1 MGTIYDDIATA
12 ADAIAAELTG
22 HGYGLDFT
30 LDSLAEID
38 RFLDEN
44 STPETAETG
53 SLLSDRLGQWLFAL
67 GAYSGEVVRRAVGG
81 RWRWEGADD
90 DKAASTDT
98 ELVLPD
104 GSIIWPLQ
112 RVWKRLMN
120 GDDDSVAAWGREMI
134 DAVSG

>member
-30 LDSLAEID
+30 PDSLAEID

-67 GAYSGEVVRRAVGG
+67 GAYSGEVVAARRGWAVALGG
-81 RWRWEGADD
+81 RRRRQGGLDRHRAGAARRLDHL
-90 DKAASTDT
+90 AAAA
-98 ELVLPD
+98 
-104 GSIIWPLQ
+104 
-112 RVWKRLMN
+112 RLE
-120 GDDDSVAAWGREMI
+120 AADERATTTASRRGAAR
-134 DAVSG
+134 